1 MVKKARIIEDL
12 GKAYGPLTSVLTPAY
27 QAKPTAP
34 TATAPAAAAPATGG
48 ASAPAIGGSPPAVI
62 APTGSTAAPVTGGL
76 TSVVVPPGATTNA
89 AATTTNAA
97 TVAPTVNKAPA
108 DIRAATASTSQ
119 KGISPFLGAAGA
131 IGVDALLTSI
141 LSGNKG
147 TTLVDKAKDLISK
160 NPVTDAV
167 GSVVGAAKDKLT
179 SILSPTTKPA
189 TTTPATTTPATKPAT
204 TPTTKPATTTA
215 PKTGTT
221 PASSTDPLT
230 SAVING
236 LSRGLTSG
244 ATAKPGA
251 KAEGEEGEEE
261 GDEELAEE
269 DAQDDTT
276 LVDLEDDEE
285 DVAYKDDDLN
295 EDITV
300 ADEGESDELVADAE
314 DEFDEAGMDDATMPE
329 SSNAFAGGDAE
340 PTDEN
345 PTSNAEKLQELL
357 STPEGEDIL
366 RQVMISTALESDASL
381 ADDPEFEAKIDQAM
395 DQLRGMSTEDIS
407 NTISGESPL
416 QQAANESSDAIQEA
430 ADNSLSNLV
439 GEQPDQAPAETSPL
453 TQVAQEQAP
462 APAPE
467 PAPAPAPTPAPEQ
480 QPQDQ
485 PASPLTQVAQEQPAP
500 APEQQ
505 PQSPL
510 TQVAQEQPQTPVEQ
524 ATTAAQ
530 ETMNSSPLTEA
541 MDNLSNSAAEPEID
555 YDKLF
560 ADYMNSVGGEEPS
573 GYAEPT
579 QTDPGLS
586 VPDFTPPDFEVP
598 DFTAPDFEMPDFEMP
613 DFEMPDFEMPDF
625 EMPDFEMPDLS
636 YDAGDYDSGSYDTG
650 GYDDYGYEDYKRG
663 GRVMRKAKGG
673 LSSLRHF
680 TPGGGVDGEETDETT
695 SIVGYGQGDVSDDT
709 PVGYVDDD
717 LDVDITEGNFE
728 EEDVGDGVVAY
739 RDSDDNVV
747 KVVGA
752 DGTNITREYV
762 NPNGSLVANTGLR
775 GAPVDLTHTGTTPAV
790 KTTTGTQPPLSTR
803 GTNEDVDATT
813 VRAAT
818 NTNNPAT
825 TSFLTDIQNLLT
837 NPTVK
842 TGITGALLAELL
854 GGQTDK
860 SNKGVNV
867 GSYAGFAPRTTPFG
881 MGAARQVSLGA
892 ANALPQDQNTQLMA
906 SLGVPGY
913 GFAPPTP
920 TPYTEPVQIQ
930 YPGTPPVSE
939 PAPPPNTMVATGG
952 LVHLAGGGMP
962 RMPNM
967 PAPQSF
973 TVSGRF
979 PAQAPVPLMAPKVQQ
994 PGPMPMQP
1002 KPQIQTYTGM
1012 FAPARPM
1019 PTRPVPQ
1026 PKRYYAD
1033 GGMAGGEDGGTDP
1046 QQMPGTAGQTGGTHY
1061 TFGMAVDPLQVLGV
1075 RKASGGLSSV
1085 SEVKAD
1091 VPVVQG
1097 RKDYRQGAYVSGA
1110 GDGQS
1115 DDIPAMLADGEYVM
1129 DAELVS
1135 MLGNGSNKAGAKV
1148 LDQFRQQIREHK
1160 RSAPLNKIPP
1170 KAKSPLAYLKGVK

>member
-1 MVKKARIIEDL
+1 
-12 GKAYGPLTSVLTPAY
+12 
-27 QAKPTAP
+27 
-34 TATAPAAAAPATGG
+34 
-48 ASAPAIGGSPPAVI
+48 
-62 APTGSTAAPVTGGL
+62 
-76 TSVVVPPGATTNA
+76 
-89 AATTTNAA
+89 
-97 TVAPTVNKAPA
+97 
-108 DIRAATASTSQ
+108 
-119 KGISPFLGAAGA
+119 
-131 IGVDALLTSI
+131 LTSI

-179 SILSPTTKPA
+179 SILNPTTKPA
-189 TTTPATTTPATKPAT
+189 TTTPATTTKPATTPATKPAT
-204 TPTTKPATTTA
+204 STTTA

-221 PASSTDPLT
+221 PASSTSPLT
-230 SAVING
+230 SAVVNG
-236 LSRGLTSG
+236 LAKGLTSG
-244 ATAKPGA
+244 TPGA
-251 KAEGEEGEEE
+251 KAEGEEEVDEEVAEEE
-261 GDEELAEE
+261 GDE
-269 DAQDDTT
+269 
-276 LVDLEDDEE
+276 
-285 DVAYKDDDLN
+285 DVAYVDGDLN

-300 ADEGESDELVADAE
+300 ADDGEPDELVADAE
-314 DEFDEAGMDDATMPE
+314 DEFDEAGMDDATMPK

-340 PTDEN
+340 PTDQN
-345 PTSNAEKLQELL
+345 PTSNAEQLQELL

-407 NTISGESPL
+407 STINGESPL
-416 QQAANESSDAIQEA
+416 RQAASESGNALQQAAE
-430 ADNSLSNLV
+430 NSLSNLV

-462 APAPE
+462 VTEAAPV
-467 PAPAPAPTPAPEQ
+467 Q
-480 QPQDQ
+480 QPQDR

-530 ETMNSSPLTEA
+530 ETMNSSPLTDA
-541 MDNLSNSAAEPEID
+541 MNNLSNSAAEPEVD
-555 YDKLF
+555 YDKMF
-560 ADYMNSVGGEEPS
+560 QDYLNSVGADEPS

-586 VPDFTPPDFEVP
+586 VPDFTPPEFEVP
-598 DFTAPDFEMPDFEMP
+598 DFTTPDFKMPDFEMPDFEMP

-625 EMPDFEMPDLS
+625 EMPDFSYGAGD
-636 YDAGDYDSGSYDTG
+636 YDAGDYDTG
-650 GYDDYGYEDYKRG
+650 GYESYDEDYKRG

-680 TPGGGVDGEETDETT
+680 TPGGGVDGTETDETT
-695 SIVGYGQGDVSDDT
+695 SVVGYGQGDASDDT

-717 LDVDITEGNFE
+717 LDVDITQGNFE

-739 RDSDDNVV
+739 RDTDGDVV
-747 KVVGA
+747 RVVAA
-752 DGTNITREYV
+752 DGTNVTRQYV
-762 NPNGSLVANTGLR
+762 NPNGSLIANTGLR
-775 GAPVDLTHTGTTPAV
+775 GAPVTTPAV
-790 KTTTGTQPPLSTR
+790 KATTGTQSSLSTR
-803 GTNEDVDATT
+803 GANEDVDATT

-854 GGQTDK
+854 SGQTDK

-881 MGAARQVSLGA
+881 MGPAKQVSLGA

-930 YPGTPPVSE
+930 YPGSPPVSQ

-962 RMPNM
+962 NM
-967 PAPQSF
+967 PAPQTF
-973 TVSGRF
+973 NLYGRQF
-979 PAQAPVPLMAPKVQQ
+979 QAPAPVPRMAPKVQQ

-1002 KPQIQTYTGM
+1002 KLPSQTYTGT
-1012 FAPARPM
+1012 FAPAPM
-1019 PTRPVPQ
+1019 PKRPLPL

-1033 GGMAGGEDGGTDP
+1033 GGMAGDEDGGSDP

-1075 RKASGGLSSV
+1075 RKASGGLSSA

-1097 RKDYRQGAYVSGA
+1097 RKDYRRGAYVSGA